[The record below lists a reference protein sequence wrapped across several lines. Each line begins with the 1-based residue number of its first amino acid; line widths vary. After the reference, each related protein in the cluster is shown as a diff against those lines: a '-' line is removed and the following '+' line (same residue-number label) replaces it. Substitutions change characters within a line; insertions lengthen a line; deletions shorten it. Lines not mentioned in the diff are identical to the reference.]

1 MPSQSEF
8 EEGREAQYREMMKQ
22 LGVLQSKYK
31 GVRGELLEKVRAEF
45 LALNPSAPASAP
57 AVSAPAAEKKGAAPA
72 PEKKVVAAPL
82 AEKKVI
88 AAPPPSPE
96 KVAAKPAA
104 PPKAAALGKILP
116 SCRVCGRGMTP
127 SADGNLVC
135 AKGHTRSAA

>member
-1 MPSQSEF
+1 MAIKNEF
-8 EEGREAQYREMMKQ
+8 EQGREAQYREMMKQ

-45 LALNPSAPASAP
+45 LALNPSAPAP
-57 AVSAPAAEKKGAAPA
+57 VVSAPA
-72 PEKKVVAAPL
+72 PEKKVVAA
-82 AEKKVI
+82 
-88 AAPPPSPE
+88 APPPPEKKGVAAASPPPE
-96 KVAAKPAA
+96 KVAAKPAS
-104 PPKAAALGKILP
+104 PGKPAALGKILP

>member
-1 MPSQSEF
+1 MATNEF

-22 LGVLQSKYK
+22 LAALQAKYK
-31 GVRGELLEKVRAEF
+31 GVRGVLLEKVRAEF
-45 LALNPSAPASAP
+45 LALNPSGSASAP
-57 AVSAPAAEKKGAAPA
+57 AVSAPAPEKKIVAAPL
-72 PEKKVVAAPL
+72 PEKKVVAAP
-82 AEKKVI
+82 
-88 AAPPPSPE
+88 PPPAE

-104 PPKAAALGKILP
+104 PAKAAALGKILP

>member
-1 MPSQSEF
+1 MASMSEF

-45 LALNPSAPASAP
+45 VALNPSART
-57 AVSAPAAEKKGAAPA
+57 AVVAIPEKKVAAAKVVVAAPA
-72 PEKKVVAAPL
+72 P
-82 AEKKVI
+82 
-88 AAPPPSPE
+88 PE
-96 KVAAKPAA
+96 KAAAKPAV
-104 PPKAAALGKILP
+104 PLKAAALGKILP

-127 SADGNLVC
+127 SPDGNLVC